1 MSEEEA
7 CRRRRPH
14 ALSRASMWGTGQIL
28 ISACV
33 AHTLSFSA
41 IGLDVFARQRPAVTP
56 LGAVISH
63 SPSR

>member
-7 CRRRRPH
+7 CRRRGPH
-14 ALSRASMWGTGQIL
+14 ALSRASVWETGQIL

-33 AHTLSFSA
+33 AHMLSFST
-41 IGLDVFARQRPAVTP
+41 IGLDVFARQRPTVTP
-56 LGAVISH
+56 LGAVTSH